1 MNSMVCKK
9 ESVSSYKE
17 MMQMPVPKLSYA
29 KQFKAVSMISE
40 AIVSSLYLEDIL
52 RLITTVTA
60 EVMASRI
67 CSLMLLDEEK
77 QELVVRA
84 THSISKEFYE
94 AYNQKP
100 NLKIGEGIAG
110 KVVIEN
116 VPRIVLD
123 VTQEK
128 DYKYKEM
135 AKKEGL
141 VSMLCVPMCVKGNVI
156 GVLTS
161 YTSSLHRF
169 AKSEIETI
177 TTVSNQA
184 AIAIENANLMVKTR
198 IIQEE
203 LETRKLVEK
212 AKGILMKNKG
222 FLENEAY
229 KKIQHQSMNLRK
241 SMREIAE
248 AIILADEIGG

>member
-1 MNSMVCKK
+1 M
-9 ESVSSYKE
+9 ESPS
-17 MMQMPVPKLSYA
+17 KLSYA
-29 KQFKAVSMISE
+29 KRLKAVSKVSE
-40 AIVSSLYLEDIL
+40 AIVSNLYLEDIL

-60 EVMASRI
+60 EVMSSKI

-77 QELVVRA
+77 QELVIRA

-110 KVVIEN
+110 KVVKEN
-116 VPRIVLD
+116 RPITVLD
-123 VTQEK
+123 VTKEK

-141 VSMLCVPMCVKGNVI
+141 VSLVCVPLCVKGKVI
-156 GVLTS
+156 GALTS
-161 YTSSLHRF
+161 YTSTPHKFTR
-169 AKSEIETI
+169 SEIDTL
-177 TTVSNQA
+177 TTVANQSA
-184 AIAIENANLMVKTR
+184 VAIENANLMVKTK

-212 AKGILMKNKG
+212 AKGILMKERR
-222 FLENEAY
+222 LSEEEAY
-229 KKIQHQSMNLRK
+229 RRIQHQSMNMRK

-248 AIILADEIGG
+248 AIILTKEIEKKQ